1 MAPLS
6 GRSALL
12 RWAVLALSCVLM
24 VGNYYCYDNAA
35 ALKSQLQQHF
45 GDYSRDEFEMR
56 FNLLYSLYSIP
67 NTILPFFGGAFVDRF
82 GINTALL
89 LFSSFILLGQIIFAS
104 GSSFSSF
111 NLMLAGRFVVG
122 LGGECLS
129 VAQGALVVEWFKN
142 EELAFAMGL
151 NLSISR
157 LGSVINNE
165 LSPMVAEVAN
175 VSTALWVGVL
185 MCLVSSV
192 SALII
197 VWIEIRVQH
206 AESLQSKTEFEGAQD
221 DDFVPES
228 IKLSDVKDF
237 RASFWMLVVSSIVL
251 YGCIIPF
258 NSIASSLLMERDY
271 FKQPPSLC
279 IRCGEGAVAPYAWPL
294 PKLSSNCTITDP
306 QDQFKCS
313 TSSPYIAE
321 SKVNCDSDA
330 WRNGPLTKVYC
341 EKKTQAAEHAAT
353 PMSIPYLISAT
364 ASPFLGFAVDR
375 IGLRALLNLAAA
387 AVLILA
393 HTLLGFTSVTP
404 FIPLTLQGLAYTV
417 FASVLWPS
425 VPLVVE
431 EHHIGTGY
439 GVVTAA
445 MNIGLAFFPLVV
457 ASLYEHASKYIPNV
471 EVCFIALAVAG
482 FLNGVALNAFDWKH
496 HWVLNRSASPNE
508 ACGEE
513 RSFLLASMSS
523 SATVAATG
531 IEMYGNFGYAD
542 VGACYLYSTS
552 EHAWTRKPAAA
563 ETKKLAPR
571 IVHCRGSR
579 KRRRDGITW
588 SHAIGK
594 DCRELPI
601 ASKPFAEVFRLHV
614 VALKKDEKGR
624 FKSAFILPAPVQA
637 ILPSLQKVYG
647 IEIVPCGGGFS
658 SRNSTAPRYNGHFI
672 AFMGKDG
679 NLDHLIIA
687 FGLIPIPDT
696 ENVAWFF
703 RSLLNHGFIVKDTAA
718 FLPYQQQGALA
729 ALRREFPRVKPMYCV
744 GSFVQ
749 TTEQRVLG
757 ISQLDLQFVRNQ
769 ITQASVADTFEA
781 FQAHMN
787 GIAHN
792 FPAADAFSGMA
803 AAPRGGGMSKRNK
816 RRSLEAADS
825 GVADAK

>member
-1 MAPLS
+1 MAS
-6 GRSALL
+6 TSAHSALL
-12 RWAVLALSCVLM
+12 RWVVLALSCVLM

-45 GDYSRDEFEMR
+45 GNYSRDEFEMR

-89 LFSSFILLGQIIFAS
+89 LFSSFILFGQIIFAS

-165 LSPMVAEVAN
+165 LSPMVAQAAN
-175 VSTALWVGVL
+175 VSAALWIGVL
-185 MCLVSSV
+185 MCLISSA

-197 VWIEIRVQH
+197 VWIEIRVKH
-206 AESLQSKTEFEGAQD
+206 AKSLQSKTEFGGDAQD

-237 RASFWMLVVSSIVL
+237 RASFWMLVISSIVL

-279 IRCGEGAVAPYAWPL
+279 IRCGEE
-294 PKLSSNCTITDP
+294 P

-313 TSSPYIAE
+313 TSSPYIGE

-353 PMSIPYLISAT
+353 PMSIPYSISAT
-364 ASPFLGFAVDR
+364 VSPFLGFAVDR

-387 AVLILA
+387 IVLILA

-404 FIPLTLQGLAYTV
+404 VIPLTLQGLAYTV

-439 GVVTAA
+439 GVLTAA
-445 MNIGLAFFPLVV
+445 MNIGLTFFPLVV
-457 ASLYEHASKYIPNV
+457 ASLYERASRYIPNV
-471 EVCFIALAVAG
+471 ERFIKQI
-482 FLNGVALNAFDWKH
+482 FSKS
-496 HWVLNRSASPNE
+496 RS
-508 ACGEE
+508 
-513 RSFLLASMSS
+513 
-523 SATVAATG
+523 T
-531 IEMYGNFGYAD
+531 
-542 VGACYLYSTS
+542 
-552 EHAWTRKPAAA
+552 
-563 ETKKLAPR
+563 
-571 IVHCRGSR
+571 
-579 KRRRDGITW
+579 RRD
-588 SHAIGK
+588 H
-594 DCRELPI
+594 
-601 ASKPFAEVFRLHV
+601 
-614 VALKKDEKGR
+614 
-624 FKSAFILPAPVQA
+624 
-637 ILPSLQKVYG
+637 
-647 IEIVPCGGGFS
+647 
-658 SRNSTAPRYNGHFI
+658 
-672 AFMGKDG
+672 
-679 NLDHLIIA
+679 
-687 FGLIPIPDT
+687 
-696 ENVAWFF
+696 
-703 RSLLNHGFIVKDTAA
+703 
-718 FLPYQQQGALA
+718 
-729 ALRREFPRVKPMYCV
+729 
-744 GSFVQ
+744 
-749 TTEQRVLG
+749 
-757 ISQLDLQFVRNQ
+757 
-769 ITQASVADTFEA
+769 
-781 FQAHMN
+781 
-787 GIAHN
+787 
-792 FPAADAFSGMA
+792 
-803 AAPRGGGMSKRNK
+803 
-816 RRSLEAADS
+816 
-825 GVADAK
+825 